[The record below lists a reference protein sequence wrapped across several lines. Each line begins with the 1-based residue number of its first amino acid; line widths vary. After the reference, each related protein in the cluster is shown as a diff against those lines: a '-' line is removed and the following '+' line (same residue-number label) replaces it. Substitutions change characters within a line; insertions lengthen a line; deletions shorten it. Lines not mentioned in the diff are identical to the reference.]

1 MQIYVKKSE
10 VTMENKIIQVE
21 IKDEIKKSYIDY
33 AMSVIAARA
42 LPDVRDGLKPVHRR
56 ILYAMNE
63 LNLEPNK
70 AYKKSARI
78 VGDTMGKYHPHGDS
92 SIYEA
97 MVRMAQDFSMRYML
111 VDGHG
116 NFGSVDGDGA
126 AAPRYTEARLSY
138 ISTAMLT
145 DIDKD
150 TVDFIPNYDGEFS
163 EPSVLPSKFP
173 NLLANGS
180 SGIAVGMATN
190 IPPHNISELIDAIF
204 KMIDCRMQN
213 VEVELDDLLAI
224 IKGPDFPTGASIL
237 GINGIKQAYKTG
249 RGKIIM
255 RASAEIETAKNGRE
269 SIIVTELPYQVN
281 KSRMIEKIAELI
293 KDKKIDG
300 ISDIRDETDRNG
312 IRIVIEVK
320 RDANANIV
328 LNQLYK
334 FSQLQETFGIIMLVL
349 VDNEPKVLNL
359 KEILNYYIEHQKNVL
374 TRRTKFDLNKALRR
388 QHILEGYLIALDHID
403 EVLNTI
409 RSSKDTAAAKDA
421 LMEKFN
427 LSMEQATAIVEM
439 RFRSLTGMERKKLED
454 EYAQINELVTEL
466 KNILEDENKLYSVLK
481 DELAAIK
488 NKYGDARRTKI
499 LPMENEIVI
508 EDLIA
513 DEPSVITL
521 TKFDY
526 IKRLP
531 LDTYKRQNRG
541 GRGVIGM
548 QMREEDLVKDI
559 FVTNTHSLILYFT
572 NLGRV
577 YKNKAY
583 EIPEAGR
590 MAKGLAI
597 VNLLKLNENEKI
609 STVVPINESSADD
622 YLIMV
627 TKNGLVKKTSIAQFK
642 NINRNGLQ
650 AISIR
655 DNDEL
660 ICVLKSAGNQKV
672 FVATQK
678 GFGITFD
685 ENDIR
690 PTGRTAMGVR
700 AIKLSQ
706 NDKVVGAGL
715 IAENLKTLFVSKN
728 GFGKCVE
735 YENFVVQKRGGK
747 GRIYYKIRENKGEV
761 IALEFV
767 KDSDEVMLI
776 NSEGVIIRI
785 RVSDISTQSRY
796 ATGVKLINLDKDSCV
811 ISTAKISE
819 EQINLEQTNLEE

>member
-1 MQIYVKKSE
+1 
-10 VTMENKIIQVE
+10 MENKIIQVE

-116 NFGSVDGDGA
+116 NFGSIDGDGA

-213 VEVELDDLLAI
+213 VEVELDDLLTI

-237 GINGIKQAYKTG
+237 GINGIRQAYKTG

-409 RSSKDTAAAKDA
+409 RSSKDTAAAKDS

-454 EYAQINELVTEL
+454 EYAQINELVAEL

-627 TKNGLVKKTSIAQFK
+627 TKNGLVKKLA
-642 NINRNGLQ
+642 L
-650 AISIR
+650 
-655 DNDEL
+655 L
-660 ICVLKSAGNQKV
+660 
-672 FVATQK
+672 
-678 GFGITFD
+678 
-685 ENDIR
+685 
-690 PTGRTAMGVR
+690 
-700 AIKLSQ
+700 
-706 NDKVVGAGL
+706 
-715 IAENLKTLFVSKN
+715 NLK
-728 GFGKCVE
+728 
-735 YENFVVQKRGGK
+735 
-747 GRIYYKIRENKGEV
+747 I
-761 IALEFV
+761 
-767 KDSDEVMLI
+767 
-776 NSEGVIIRI
+776 
-785 RVSDISTQSRY
+785 
-796 ATGVKLINLDKDSCV
+796 
-811 ISTAKISE
+811 
-819 EQINLEQTNLEE
+819 

>member
-1 MQIYVKKSE
+1 
-10 VTMENKIIQVE
+10 MENKIIQVE

-116 NFGSVDGDGA
+116 NFGSIDGDGA

-213 VEVELDDLLAI
+213 VEVELDDLLTI

-359 KEILNYYIEHQKNVL
+359 QEILNYYIEHQKNVL

-796 ATGVKLINLDKDSCV
+796 ATGVKLINLDKDACV

>member
-1 MQIYVKKSE
+1 
-10 VTMENKIIQVE
+10 MENKIIQVE

-116 NFGSVDGDGA
+116 NFGSIDGDGA

-213 VEVELDDLLAI
+213 VEVELEDLLAI

-293 KDKKIDG
+293 KDKKIAG

-312 IRIVIEVK
+312 IRIVIEIK

-403 EVLNTI
+403 EVLSII

-454 EYAQINELVTEL
+454 EYAQINELVAEL

-508 EDLIA
+508 EDLVA

-609 STVVPINESSADD
+609 STVVPIHESAADD

-627 TKNGLVKKTSIAQFK
+627 TKNGLVKKTSISQFK

-660 ICVLKSAGNQKV
+660 ICVLKSTGNQKV

-690 PTGRTAMGVR
+690 PTGRTAMGIR

-796 ATGVKLINLDKDSCV
+796 ATGVKLINLDKDACV

>member
-1 MQIYVKKSE
+1 
-10 VTMENKIIQVE
+10 MENKIIQVE

-116 NFGSVDGDGA
+116 NFGSIDGDGA

-213 VEVELDDLLAI
+213 VEVELDDLLTI

-454 EYAQINELVTEL
+454 EYAQINELVAEL

-796 ATGVKLINLDKDSCV
+796 ATGVKLINLDKDACV

>member
-1 MQIYVKKSE
+1 
-10 VTMENKIIQVE
+10 MENKIIQVE

-116 NFGSVDGDGA
+116 NFGSIDGDGA

-213 VEVELDDLLAI
+213 VEVELDDLLTI

-454 EYAQINELVTEL
+454 EYAQINELVAEL

-481 DELAAIK
+481 DELTAIK

-583 EIPEAGR
+583 KIPEAGR

-796 ATGVKLINLDKDSCV
+796 ATGVKLINLDKDACV

>member
-1 MQIYVKKSE
+1 
-10 VTMENKIIQVE
+10 MENKIIQVE